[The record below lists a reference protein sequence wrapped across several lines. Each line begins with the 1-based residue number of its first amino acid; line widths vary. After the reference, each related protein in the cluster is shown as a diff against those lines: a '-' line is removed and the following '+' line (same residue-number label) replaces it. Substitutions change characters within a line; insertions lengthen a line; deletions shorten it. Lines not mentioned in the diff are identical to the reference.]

1 MGQLSRTAKL
11 LCWSILL
18 TFQKLMIEALLRP
31 PVSSAGHQCVGRGR
45 SGLFVPG
52 AIEGTTGLVCHC
64 RKWNCSRQLD
74 ARRGIR
80 TTRLRRPRGGAFAN
94 AHPAST
100 ASCPV
105 RDDLEPSLVRQ
116 DVEGCRTNLGR
127 KRTAIFCRQDWTA
140 QITLIRQKKLD
151 LSRKAMGK
159 RGDGTK
165 VPCLRLRY
173 APGGRL
179 PCWPPLTA
187 SWKRTR

>member
-74 ARRGIR
+74 ASVGASGPHDFAVRGAARSPMR
-80 TTRLRRPRGGAFAN
+80 TPRPP
-94 AHPAST
+94 HPA
-100 ASCPV
+100 
-105 RDDLEPSLVRQ
+105 PSVTISSRPLCDRTSK
-116 DVEGCRTNLGR
+116 DVELIWAGR
-127 KRTAIFCRQDWTA
+127 EPQYFCKQDWTA
-140 QITLIRQKKLD
+140 QITLIRHKKMD
-151 LSRKAMGK
+151 LSGGRK
-159 RGDGTK
+159 RGHG
-165 VPCLRLRY
+165 
-173 APGGRL
+173 
-179 PCWPPLTA
+179 
-187 SWKRTR
+187 